1 MCVWGGGV
9 HNYRQIGR
17 EGGEGLTKRKKKTKG
32 NYMSKVQ
39 GVSSENDRLTLDIGR
54 KKLVTRM
61 KMVGFREVYGLIDGV
76 IK

>member
-1 MCVWGGGV
+1 
-9 HNYRQIGR
+9 
-17 EGGEGLTKRKKKTKG
+17 
-32 NYMSKVQ
+32 MSKVQ